1 MREVGTPAS
10 AELADKPPL
19 ALREAVQ
26 ESGLLMHCKGAFIA
40 CSTGN
45 ASQDA
50 VRKLVVELLQVGA
63 ACRVIVSH
71 YGQSGMSGQQC
82 MSC

>member
-1 MREVGTPAS
+1 MGTPAA

-40 CSTGN
+40 GSTGN

-50 VRKLVVELLQVGA
+50 VRKLVIELLQVPA
-63 ACRVIVSH
+63 ACLDLWFK
-71 YGQSGMSGQQC
+71 GA
-82 MSC
+82 